1 MQSGRNFYIYLML
14 NIIIVMR
21 NFAESHQAK
30 LSLDLLV
37 GLSVFLMAFL
47 VVSQLIAGMFG
58 DVRGEISLSHEAYKV
73 SVILAEL
80 PGKWSNGTKNGTDW
94 EYNWY
99 KPNTVFL
106 PGLAINPCELSY
118 AKIVEFRNSTQS
130 DYEKVKVFLGLK
142 TPDSDYDFHVSL
154 ETLNST
160 PFNRELIL
168 DPSGN
173 PLLDVGKD
181 IPDVQ
186 TVRFERVVWIDNS
199 SAVMNKAM
207 ISGRAV
213 AKLVVV
219 VW

>member
-1 MQSGRNFYIYLML
+1 MSNFS
-14 NIIIVMR
+14 
-21 NFAESHQAK
+21 ESQQAR

-37 GLSVFLMAFL
+37 GISIFLMAFL
-47 VVSQLIAGMFG
+47 AVSQLIAGMFG
-58 DVRGEISLSHEAYKV
+58 DVRSEISLSHEAYKV
-73 SVILAEL
+73 SVILAEM

-118 AKIVEFRNSTQS
+118 NKIVEFGNATQA
-130 DYEKVKVFLGLK
+130 DYEKIKMLLGLK
-142 TPDSDYDFHVSL
+142 TPDSDYNFHISL

-160 PFNRELIL
+160 PFRRELVL
-168 DPSGN
+168 DLSGS
-173 PLLDVGKD
+173 PVLDAGMD

-186 TVRFERVVWIDNS
+186 VVRFERVVWIDNS
-199 SAVMNKAM
+199 SAILNPTFVA
-207 ISGRAV
+207 GRAV

>member
-1 MQSGRNFYIYLML
+1 MSNFS
-14 NIIIVMR
+14 
-21 NFAESHQAK
+21 ESQQAR

-37 GLSVFLMAFL
+37 GISIFLMAFL
-47 VVSQLIAGMFG
+47 AVSQLIAGMFG
-58 DVRGEISLSHEAYKV
+58 DVRSEISLSHEAYKV
-73 SVILAEL
+73 SVILAEM

-94 EYNWY
+94 EYYWY

-118 AKIVEFRNSTQS
+118 NKIVEFGNATQA
-130 DYEKVKVFLGLK
+130 DYEKIKMLLGLK
-142 TPDSDYDFHVSL
+142 TPDSDYNFHISL

-160 PFNRELIL
+160 PFRRELVL
-168 DPSGN
+168 DLSGS
-173 PLLDVGKD
+173 PVLDAGMD

-186 TVRFERVVWIDNS
+186 VVRFERVVWIDNT
-199 SAVMNKAM
+199 SALLNPTFVA
-207 ISGRAV
+207 GRAV

>member
-1 MQSGRNFYIYLML
+1 MSNFS
-14 NIIIVMR
+14 
-21 NFAESHQAK
+21 ESQQAR

-37 GLSVFLMAFL
+37 GISIFLMAFL
-47 VVSQLIAGMFG
+47 AVSQLIAGMFG
-58 DVRGEISLSHEAYKV
+58 DVRSEISLSHEAYKV
-73 SVILAEL
+73 SVILAEM

-118 AKIVEFRNSTQS
+118 SKIVEFGNATQA
-130 DYEKVKVFLGLK
+130 DYEKIKMLLGLK
-142 TPDSDYDFHVSL
+142 TPDSDYNFHISL

-160 PFNRELIL
+160 PFRRELVL
-168 DPSGN
+168 DLSGS
-173 PLLDVGKD
+173 PVLDAGMD

-186 TVRFERVVWIDNS
+186 VIRFERVVWIDNS
-199 SAVMNKAM
+199 SALLNPTFVA
-207 ISGRAV
+207 GRAV

>member
-1 MQSGRNFYIYLML
+1 MSNFS
-14 NIIIVMR
+14 
-21 NFAESHQAK
+21 ESQQAR

-37 GLSVFLMAFL
+37 GISIFLMAFL
-47 VVSQLIAGMFG
+47 AVSQLIAGMFG
-58 DVRGEISLSHEAYKV
+58 DVRSEISLSHEAYKV
-73 SVILAEL
+73 SVILAEM

-118 AKIVEFRNSTQS
+118 NKIVEFGNATQT
-130 DYEKVKVFLGLK
+130 DYEKIKMLLGLK
-142 TPDSDYDFHVSL
+142 TPDSDYNFHISL

-160 PFNRELIL
+160 PFRRELVL
-168 DPSGN
+168 DLSGS
-173 PLLDVGKD
+173 PVLDAGMD

-186 TVRFERVVWIDNS
+186 VIRFERVVWIDNS
-199 SAVMNKAM
+199 SALLNPTFVA
-207 ISGRAV
+207 GRAV